1 MSSNKFLKYL
11 NFSLLAMFA
20 ISVILI
26 FFVIKD
32 SDNNVK
38 LASSL
43 DTNFYWAYF
52 LFLVAVAGIIVFSI
66 YQAVT
71 VKGDSKKTLI
81 AIGAFFVIVLLA
93 YLMSSSEIPQF
104 YGAKALIAEGSL
116 TPKTAQMV
124 DTGLYATY
132 ILAFI
137 SVATLIYTSFSKL
150 WSK

>member
-11 NFSLLAMFA
+11 NISLLAMFA
-20 ISVILI
+20 ISVMLV

-32 SDNNVK
+32 SDDNVR

-52 LFLVAVAGIIVFSI
+52 LFLVAVVGIVVFSI

-81 AIGAFFVIVLLA
+81 ALGAFFVVFLLA

-104 YGAKALIAEGSL
+104 YGAKAMIAEGSL
-116 TPKTAQMV
+116 TPKTARLV

-132 ILAFI
+132 ILSFI
-137 SVATLIYTSFSKL
+137 SVATLIYTSVSKL

>member
-1 MSSNKFLKYL
+1 VSG
-11 NFSLLAMFA
+11 
-20 ISVILI
+20 IVI
-26 FFVIKD
+26 
-32 SDNNVK
+32 
-38 LASSL
+38 
-43 DTNFYWAYF
+43 
-52 LFLVAVAGIIVFSI
+52 FSI

-81 AIGAFFVIVLLA
+81 ALGAFFVVFLLA

-104 YGAKALIAEGSL
+104 YGAKAMIAEGSL

-137 SVATLIYTSFSKL
+137 SVATLIYTSVSRL